1 MTFLIS
7 IAAILIGFSVVGM
20 IGNYYYIVYY
30 ALFLVAVLSLILQ
43 VRKRKSE
50 EFIAEYVLMEVK
62 TISAVGIISSILFHS
77 FKLQSRIYFDFV
89 LVFYGFILY
98 IVIYNAI
105 DIHFLKLNK
114 QKEQDASR
122 N

>member
-7 IAAILIGFSVVGM
+7 IAAILIGFSIVGM

-30 ALFLVAVLSLILQ
+30 ALFLVAILSLVLQ

-50 EFIAEYVLMEVK
+50 EFLAEYVKMEVK
-62 TISAVGIISSILFHS
+62 TISAVGIVSFILFHL
-77 FKLQSRIYFDFV
+77 FKLQSRLFFDFV
-89 LVFYGFILY
+89 LVFYGFMIY

-114 QKEQDASR
+114 QKEQDAAH